1 MGYRIYHKGKAG
13 MCEPLFRYKLQV
25 DHKGGVGLLL
35 SKHLLV
41 VCSTKS

>member
-1 MGYRIYHKGKAG
+1 MGNRIHYKDRAG
-13 MCEPLFRYKLQV
+13 MHEPLFRYKLQV
-25 DHKGGVGLLL
+25 DHKGGVGVIL